1 MIRQPPDNHVCDKS
15 LAAFPLAPDAWDWI
29 AAEMQLS
36 PQQRKIVELLLHR
49 KKCKQIGPELGL
61 AEPTVRT
68 YLKRIYERHGLADHG
83 ELLIHIM
90 DLSQRFYVSSRKMT
104 PSTMT

>member
-1 MIRQPPDNHVCDKS
+1 MVRQPPDNQACENS
-15 LAAFPLAPDAWDWI
+15 LAPFPLAPATWDWI

-49 KKCKQIGPELGL
+49 KKCKQIGPALGL

-90 DLSQRFYVSSRKMT
+90 DLSQRFLVSSQKMT
-104 PSTMT
+104 PTKMT